1 MDEEKLLIRI
11 AEMYYQ
17 EDKNQSQIAKELNI
31 HRTTISRL
39 LKRSREEGVV
49 QITINYDKSTSYSL
63 EQTLEQR
70 FGLTKAVVIPVAPEL
85 SRQQKEHFLGKAA
98 SDYFLEYIKDGMKVG
113 FSWGHALAAMVEE
126 MGSRELKNVLCL
138 PMIGGPSG
146 KLASEYHVNTIAYA
160 ASKKLGCSA
169 LLIDSPAI
177 TETTELRTA
186 LMMNAFNQELSK
198 LWQELEVAVF
208 GIGSPSLSAN
218 DVWQGFYGKE
228 VIKDLETKGIAGDV
242 LSRFFDTAGKSVKS
256 SLDDRIIGLTMD
268 QLKKVPQRIGIAESK
283 EKVGSIHAALL
294 GGILTTLVTTEE
306 TAKEILLLD

>member
-49 QITINYDKSTSYSL
+49 QITINYDKSASYSL

-70 FGLTKAVVIPVAPEL
+70 FGLKKAVVIPVASEL
-85 SRQQKEHFLGKAA
+85 TRQQKEHFLGKAA
-98 SDYFLEYIKDGMKVG
+98 GDYFLDYVSDGMKIG

-126 MGSRELKNVLCL
+126 MGTKSVTNALCL

-160 ASKKLGCSA
+160 ASKKLGCAA
-169 LLIDSPAI
+169 LMIDSPAI
-177 TETTELRTA
+177 TETAELRTA
-186 LMMNAFNQELSK
+186 LMNNAFNQELSE

-208 GIGSPSLSAN
+208 GIGSPILSTN
-218 DVWQGFYGKE
+218 DVWQGFYGE
-228 VIKDLETKGIAGDV
+228 DVIKDLETKGIAGDV
-242 LSRFFDTAGKSVKS
+242 LSRFFDKEGVSVKS
-256 SLDDRIIGLTMD
+256 ALDDRIIGLSMD

-283 EKVGSIHAALL
+283 EKVGSIHAALK

>member
-70 FGLTKAVVIPVAPEL
+70 FGLEKAVVIPVASEL

-98 SDYFLEYIKDGMKVG
+98 GDYFLNYVQDGMKVG

-126 MGSRELKNVLCL
+126 MSTKELKNVLCL

-160 ASKKLGCSA
+160 ASKKLSCAA
-169 LLIDSPAI
+169 LMIDSPAI
-177 TETTELRTA
+177 TETAELRTA
-186 LMMNAFNQELSK
+186 LMKNSFNQELSK
-198 LWQELEVAVF
+198 LWQELEIAVF

-218 DVWQGFYGKE
+218 DVWQGFYGE
-228 VIKDLETKGIAGDV
+228 EAKDLETKGIVGDV
-242 LSRFFDTAGKSVKS
+242 LSRFFDKEGVAVKS
-256 SLDDRIIGLTMD
+256 TLDDRIIGLSME
-268 QLKKVPQRIGIAESK
+268 QLKRVPQRIGIAESK
-283 EKVGSIHAALL
+283 EKVRSIHAALK
-294 GGILTTLVTTEE
+294 GEILTTLVTTEE
-306 TAKEILLLD
+306 TAREILSLD